1 MHNERRTILIQIGL
15 FIATF
20 ITTTLAGG
28 EWCFGKSIYTYSEA
42 GIGFN
47 PQYGLSDFIRGM
59 WFSVPLLAILTVHE
73 FGHYFTA
80 IYHRVRTSLPYYL
93 PIPPLPLLPLVIGTL
108 GAVIRLRSKPR
119 SSVQNFDIGL
129 AGPLAGFVMTLIV
142 LAYGFS
148 TLPPSDYVF
157 EFHPEYKEYGAQYA
171 AHVYTQAYYD
181 KHIPEGQALID
192 VEVGS
197 TLIVSFFKM
206 FVSDPSR
213 IPNAHELIH
222 YPVLLAGIISL
233 FFTCLNLLP
242 IGQLDGGHITYG
254 LLGSRWHGILAKIF
268 LVLLLAYAG
277 TGVVTVRDSWD
288 VVLGWGGVLVLL
300 YYSCFK
306 GFARSPQDAIMFA
319 LLLFAGQF
327 MITWLWPSVTGYPGW
342 LIFAFVAGRFIGV
355 HYPPAEIEVP
365 LDTKRVVLGWVAV
378 FVFIVSFS
386 PVPLNLYEVRGKA
399 PAPKEQQEKQVPAQ
413 PEETPQKTE
422 PYA

>member
-1 MHNERRTILIQIGL
+1 MGSERRTIIIQIGL

-28 EWCFGKSIYTYSEA
+28 EWCFGKSIYAYTESSISFNSNY
-42 GIGFN
+42 GF
-47 PQYGLSDFIRGM
+47 SDFVRGM

-93 PIPPLPLLPLVIGTL
+93 PIPPLPLLPMVIGTL

-148 TLPPSDYVF
+148 TLPPPEYVF
-157 EFHPEYKEYGAQYA
+157 EFHPEYKAYGLDYAQ
-171 AHVYTQAYYD
+171 HVYTQDFYD
-181 KHIPEGQALID
+181 KHIPKGQALVD
-192 VEVGS
+192 VEIGQ
-197 TLIVSFFKM
+197 TLIVSFFRI
-206 FVSDPSR
+206 FASDTAR

-254 LLGSRWHGILAKIF
+254 LLGSRWHSLLAKIF

-277 TGVVTVRDSWD
+277 TGVVTVHDSWESL
-288 VVLGWGGVLVLL
+288 LGWGGVLVLL

-306 GFARSPQDAIMFA
+306 GFARSPQDALMFA
-319 LLLFAGQF
+319 LLLFAAQF
-327 MITWLWPSVTGYPGW
+327 LVTWAFPVVTGYPGW
-342 LIFAFVAGRFIGV
+342 LIFAFVVGRFVGV

-365 LDTKRVVLGWVAV
+365 LDNKRVVLGWFAV
-378 FVFIVSFS
+378 FVFIISFS
-386 PVPLNLYEVRGKA
+386 PAPLTLTEVQGK
-399 PAPKEQQEKQVPAQ
+399 
-413 PEETPQKTE
+413 QKTE
-422 PYA
+422 KPAEQPAPTQPEQVEPKQEPYT